1 MMDKG
6 HWRSL
11 VVLAGLALL
20 AGCSWFGDSAPVGK
34 ARPGADRS
42 IAPTGTLPSASPG
55 QGGQQGV
62 APVDETRGST
72 PVIGSV
78 VAGKGGQKAQKDAE
92 EKAAVERDAKARE
105 QRAAQDAAERDAKA
119 KQQSVPTQSV
129 PVQSEPVQSAPVQTP
144 PSEAPA
150 LPAPVPGSALPVP
163 KS

>member
-1 MMDKG
+1 MGKRT
-6 HWRSL
+6 WRGL
-11 VVLAGLALL
+11 LAASTFALL
-20 AGCSWFGDSAPVGK
+20 TGCSWFGDSAPVGK

-55 QGGQQGV
+55 QGAQQGV

-78 VAGKGGQKAQKDAE
+78 VGGKGGQKAQKEAE
-92 EKAAVERDAKARE
+92 EKAAVDRDAKARE

-119 KQQSVPTQSV
+119 KQQQSV
-129 PVQSEPVQSAPVQTP
+129 PAQTT

-150 LPAPVPGSALPVP
+150 LPAPAPGSALPVP

>member
-6 HWRSL
+6 RWQSL
-11 VVLAGLALL
+11 LALSSLALL
-20 AGCSWFGDSAPVGK
+20 AGCSWFGDNAPVGR

-72 PVIGSV
+72 PAIGSIV
-78 VAGKGGQKAQKDAE
+78 GGKGGQKAQKEAE
-92 EKAAVERDAKARE
+92 DKAAVARDAKARE

-119 KQQSVPTQSV
+119 KQQQSV
-129 PVQSEPVQSAPVQTP
+129 PVQTTPSDAPT
-144 PSEAPA
+144 
-150 LPAPVPGSALPVP
+150 LPAPAPGSALPVP

>member
-6 HWRSL
+6 HWRGL
-11 VVLAGLALL
+11 LALSSLALL
-20 AGCSWFGDSAPVGK
+20 AGCSWFGDSAPVGR

-55 QGGQQGV
+55 QGAQPGV

-78 VAGKGGQKAQKDAE
+78 VGGKGGQKAQKDAE

-119 KQQSVPTQSV
+119 KQQS
-129 PVQSEPVQSAPVQTP
+129 
-144 PSEAPA
+144 APA
-150 LPAPVPGSALPVP
+150 QATPVAVPASPEAAPAQP
-163 KS
+163 KP

>member
-6 HWRSL
+6 RWQSL
-11 VVLAGLALL
+11 LGLSSLALL

-55 QGGQQGV
+55 QGAQQGV
-62 APVDETRGST
+62 GAVDETRGST

-78 VAGKGGQKAQKDAE
+78 VGGKGGQKAQKDAE

-119 KQQSVPTQSV
+119 KQQSVP
-129 PVQSEPVQSAPVQTP
+129 VQTV
-144 PSEAPA
+144 PSDAPA
-150 LPAPVPGSALPVP
+150 LPAPPPGSALPVP

>member
-6 HWRSL
+6 RWQRLL
-11 VVLAGLALL
+11 VLSSLALL

-55 QGGQQGV
+55 QGAQQGV

-78 VAGKGGQKAQKDAE
+78 VAGKGGQKAQKEAE

-105 QRAAQDAAERDAKA
+105 QRAAQDAAERDAKT
-119 KQQSVPTQSV
+119 KQQQTM
-129 PVQSEPVQSAPVQTP
+129 PVQTT

-150 LPAPVPGSALPVP
+150 LPAPAPGSALPVP